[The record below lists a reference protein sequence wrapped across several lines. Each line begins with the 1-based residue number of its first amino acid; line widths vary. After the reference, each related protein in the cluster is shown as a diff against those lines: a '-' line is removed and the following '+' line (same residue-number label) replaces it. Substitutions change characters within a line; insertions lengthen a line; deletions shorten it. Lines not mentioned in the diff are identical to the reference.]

1 MNTHLDTFQNR
12 LKNRKINRIQS
23 LQQKNNHLKIQIVI
37 DYPILWTLSILAN
50 FFKKSLTKNFIL
62 CERNDIII

>member
-37 DYPILWTLSILAN
+37 DYPILWTLSIPAN
-50 FFKKSLTKNFIL
+50 FFKKKFDKKLYPLRTQ
-62 CERNDIII
+62 

>member
-50 FFKKSLTKNFIL
+50 FIKKSLTKNFIL